1 MSSRSSTLDIEIIRE
16 SLIAVV
22 NEMRANMIR
31 ASYSPIIYEGHDFSC
46 CLMRGDGAQVAL
58 GRDDHPLHMLAVP
71 VSTAAI
77 LADFVDHIEDGD
89 VFFHNDPYT
98 GGTHLNDML
107 MLRPVFVAGR
117 LLFFAAVR
125 SHWNDVGGMTPGS
138 LSGRVT
144 DIYQEGLRVQPTKV
158 VARGTA
164 NAPFIDLLLGN
175 MRNAAERR
183 GDFDAMLG
191 VCAKAADRL
200 VALAHKFGDRL
211 DDAMGVM
218 LARAERTMRDRIAEL
233 PDGEYRAEGFLESNG
248 HTPEPLAIR
257 LCLTIAG
264 EAVTADFT
272 GTSPQTAGPTNVGP
286 AMAPSSVF
294 SVLKAFL
301 DPTTPINHGAYAP
314 VRVIAPVGSFIN
326 ARLPAPCGGMAE
338 VKFGIDSV
346 VAAALM
352 QMPGVERVGDC
363 KGTANHYHVSGGTG
377 DPFIM
382 YEWPAGGT
390 GGIAGMDGNNAV
402 RTYLEGDFNSIQSTE
417 VIEAGLPVRIE
428 SLAIREGSC
437 GDGRD
442 RGGFGLRRA
451 VRLLAP
457 QGSLSVLSERN
468 VLASY
473 GVDGGG
479 APWPNRFTVQ
489 RGAAVLAPSPI
500 PGKVSGFAL
509 QRDDVVIVETSGG
522 GGCGDP
528 LTRDPA
534 RVAGDVGQ
542 GTLTV
547 DQAAARYGVVLA
559 AGGPDGAATETLR
572 ERIARDRVF
581 VRPRFVP
588 EDRLEGTRRLLRI
601 STATAAAAGLAAGDP
616 AELVPV
622 QGAALRLWVQCDPAM
637 EDRVALLGPAARAML
652 ADAGPLWL
660 RPLAGPA

>member
-1 MSSRSSTLDIEIIRE
+1 MIAAASVMSSRSSTLDIEIIRE

-77 LADFVDHIEDGD
+77 LADFVGDIEDGD
-89 VFFHNDPYT
+89 VFLHNDPYT

-158 VARGTA
+158 VARGTV

-264 EAVTADFT
+264 EARHRGLHRHFAADRRAD
-272 GTSPQTAGPTNVGP
+272 QCRAG
-286 AMAPSSVF
+286 
-294 SVLKAFL
+294 
-301 DPTTPINHGAYAP
+301 HGA
-314 VRVIAPVGSFIN
+314 
-326 ARLPAPCGGMAE
+326 E
-338 VKFGIDSV
+338 
-346 VAAALM
+346 
-352 QMPGVERVGDC
+352 
-363 KGTANHYHVSGGTG
+363 
-377 DPFIM
+377 
-382 YEWPAGGT
+382 
-390 GGIAGMDGNNAV
+390 
-402 RTYLEGDFNSIQSTE
+402 
-417 VIEAGLPVRIE
+417 
-428 SLAIREGSC
+428 
-437 GDGRD
+437 
-442 RGGFGLRRA
+442 LR
-451 VRLLAP
+451 
-457 QGSLSVLSERN
+457 
-468 VLASY
+468 
-473 GVDGGG
+473 
-479 APWPNRFTVQ
+479 VQ
-489 RGAAVLAPSPI
+489 RAEGVPRPDHADQPW
-500 PGKVSGFAL
+500 
-509 QRDDVVIVETSGG
+509 
-522 GGCGDP
+522 
-528 LTRDPA
+528 
-534 RVAGDVGQ
+534 RVC
-542 GTLTV
+542 
-547 DQAAARYGVVLA
+547 
-559 AGGPDGAATETLR
+559 P
-572 ERIARDRVF
+572 
-581 VRPRFVP
+581 RPRHRP
-588 EDRLEGTRRLLRI
+588 RRQLH
-601 STATAAAAGLAAGDP
+601 
-616 AELVPV
+616 
-622 QGAALRLWVQCDPAM
+622 Q
-637 EDRVALLGPAARAML
+637 RAP
-652 ADAGPLWL
+652 AGPLW
-660 RPLAGPA
+660 RDGGGEVRHRQRGGRRAHADAGCRARR